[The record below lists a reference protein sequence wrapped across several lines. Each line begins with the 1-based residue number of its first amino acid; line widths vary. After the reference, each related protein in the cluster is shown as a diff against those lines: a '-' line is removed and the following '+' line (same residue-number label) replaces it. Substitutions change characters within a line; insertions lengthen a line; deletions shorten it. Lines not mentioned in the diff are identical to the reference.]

1 MVCSLIDHRN
11 DLKMFKTQVEP
22 RAAGEWFHYKLL
34 NILTSF
40 LWSIREQ
47 TMENCCRFV
56 FYNNIDSFCRPFPLT
71 FRGKLLAGKKK
82 TNCAT
87 ITSFPWSVL
96 LSTIALL
103 LSNQSAGAKPLSFCK
118 NIIVTNYYI
127 TLAKGSC
134 NKNSHFLRFRRFHR
148 FRTFRGSTVFTFAVC
163 NSTD

>member
-1 MVCSLIDHRN
+1 
-11 DLKMFKTQVEP
+11 
-22 RAAGEWFHYKLL
+22 
-34 NILTSF
+34 
-40 LWSIREQ
+40 
-47 TMENCCRFV
+47 MENCCRFV

-103 LSNQSAGAKPLSFCK
+103 LSTNQRARNRLVFCK

-148 FRTFRGSTVFTFAVC
+148 FRTFRGSTVFHGLQFHRLVLCCFKRVFRSQQKRTLLFLANSGLFQVFSTF
-163 NSTD
+163 